1 MWTPIAPLINLPA
14 PCPVLLA
21 KGGKVSGVKSE
32 QISETNIGVSGAY
45 LGGGV
50 ERIKKV
56 STSHN
61 VARAEDVAVGKLD
74 QNEGTQGL
82 VDKKQVAMAGIP
94 SQTVVLGNYDAR
106 LVADILR
113 QHLPQFRYCYQQE
126 LDRENKVSGKVELH
140 FNIGASGRVTKAGV
154 AKSALPGAVDGC
166 VIDVLK
172 AIRFLPPWGVGWW
185 LSASPCTLLPA
196 ANKGVSASPLLL

>member
-1 MWTPIAPLINLPA
+1 MDTYRPSNKFASSLSS
-14 PCPVLLA
+14 LLA
-21 KGGKVSGVKSE
+21 KGGKVSEVKSE
-32 QISETNIGVSGAY
+32 QISESNIGVSGAY

-50 ERIKKV
+50 ESIKKV

-74 QNEGTQGL
+74 QNEGTKGL

-113 QHLPQFRYCYQQE
+113 QHLPQFRFCYQQE
-126 LDRENKVSGKVELH
+126 LDRENKVFRK
-140 FNIGASGRVTKAGV
+140 N
-154 AKSALPGAVDGC
+154 
-166 VIDVLK
+166 
-172 AIRFLPPWGVGWW
+172 
-185 LSASPCTLLPA
+185 
-196 ANKGVSASPLLL
+196 